1 MEANMDRLD
10 NDLVAG
16 QYQNIIKFH
25 TRSWQ
30 RPLPLLKMYLK
41 RSTFVSSYGSKRKK
55 TEDCRWPLNTG

>member
-10 NDLVAG
+10 NDLVAV

-30 RPLPLLKMYLK
+30 RPHSLLKMYLK
-41 RSTFVSSYGSKRKK
+41 RHNFVLSYGSKRKK
-55 TEDCRWPLNTG
+55 TETAGGL